1 MLLSEIIRTLQLDV
15 LCGLEPSADVE
26 VQSACV
32 SDMLSEVMAH
42 APRGCLWIT
51 HQNNENVVAIG
62 YFKEL
67 AAILLPRCG
76 RMEEEVLEKAK
87 AKKIPVFSSAESAFE
102 LAGRLYAL
110 GLREPH

>member
-1 MLLSEIIRTLQLDV
+1 MQLSEIIHTLQLET
-15 LCGLEPSADVE
+15 LCGAEPAVDAD
-26 VQSACV
+26 VQSAYV

-51 HQNNENVVAIG
+51 HQTNENVIAIG

-67 AAILLPRCG
+67 AAILLPRSG

-87 AKKIPVFSSAESAFE
+87 AKKIPVLSSAHSAFE

-110 GLREPH
+110 GLREPR

>member
-1 MLLSEIIRTLQLDV
+1 MHLSEMIHTLQLDD
-15 LCGLEPSADVE
+15 LCGVEPAAGVE
-26 VQSACV
+26 VQSVYV

-67 AAILLPRCG
+67 AAILLPRSG

-87 AKKIPVFSSAESAFE
+87 AKKIPVLSSTDSAFE
-102 LAGRLYAL
+102 LAGRLYAM

>member
-1 MLLSEIIRTLQLDV
+1 MQLSEIIHTLQLDD
-15 LCGLEPSADVE
+15 LCGVEPSADVE
-26 VQSACV
+26 VQSAYV

-67 AAILLPRCG
+67 AAILLPRGG

-87 AKKIPVFSSAESAFE
+87 AKKLAVLSSADSAFK

-110 GLREPH
+110 GLSEPH